1 MRTKPYTVK
10 ELRALCDKEMLKG
23 NGDKVI
29 MISNDD
35 EGNGYHYLWYSFIT
49 VKELEKPVEYKGEMI
64 TPEPID
70 TCDSIAKK
78 EDTIILG

>member
-1 MRTKPYTVK
+1 MKPITVK
-10 ELRALCDKEMLKG
+10 ELMMLCSKQVQAG
-23 NGDKVI
+23 NGNKVI

-49 VKELEKPVEYKGEMI
+49 VKEMEKPVEYDGQMI
-64 TPEPID
+64 TPEPIE

-78 EDTIILG
+78 EDTILLG

>member
-1 MRTKPYTVK
+1 MKPITVK
-10 ELRALCDKEMLKG
+10 QLMMLCSKQVQAG

-49 VKELEKPVEYKGEMI
+49 VKEMEKPVEYDGQMI
-64 TPEPID
+64 TPEPIE